1 MSVLQM
7 LILAIAVMTGLV
19 ALRLAR
25 VHLGR
30 TPHPERMVLFL
41 LVLTLVPPIL
51 LGVLAQPSEDQ
62 LRGVKWV
69 PLYGVILAGLA
80 ILMGIAAFI
89 IRRVV
94 RGQSRSQLI
103 LALVGSEADPDDLA
117 IDPPLTAKL
126 AEGVALVDKTNAV
139 FPRGRDFP
147 TQIDRPGF
155 RVDWDALDAATV
167 SLEDRIL
174 SDKRLGI
181 AVASSATAMAEDA
194 RARLDT
200 LRGLAVDQGRAWPI

>member
-1 MSVLQM
+1 MSVLQLLM
-7 LILAIAVMTGLV
+7 LAIAAMTGLASV
-19 ALRLAR
+19 RLVR

-41 LVLTLVPPIL
+41 LVLILVPPIL
-51 LGVLAQPSEDQ
+51 LGVLIQPGEDQ

-69 PLYGVILAGLA
+69 PLYGVMLAGLA
-80 ILMGIAAFI
+80 IVMGIAAFI

-94 RGQSRSQLI
+94 RGRSRSLLI
-103 LALVGSEADPDDLA
+103 LALVGSEADPNDVP

-139 FPRGRDFP
+139 FPRGPDFP

-155 RVDWDALDAATV
+155 RVAWDALDAATA
-167 SLEDRIL
+167 SLEDRIA
-174 SDKRLGI
+174 SDQRLGM
-181 AVASSATAMAEDA
+181 AVASSATATAEDA

-200 LRGLAVDQGRAWPI
+200 LRGLVVDKGRAWAI